1 MHSYPILQLLPGRE
15 RSLLNRHPWVYS
27 GALAKK
33 PSADLKSGDIV
44 AITDQKNH
52 LLGFGH
58 FNQDASIACRVFHF
72 TQSPIEIDAE
82 FWQKRLQKAWQCRQ
96 ELGFFTQENAGYRL
110 FNSEGDG
117 LPGLVADVFGDT
129 VSLQIKT
136 QGMMNLKATIV
147 DFLQKSLGLKH
158 IYLKSENSDESGWL
172 LGKKSAVFFEEH
184 GLRFLV
190 DLESGQKTGYF
201 LDQRDNRKL
210 FGSFANGKHVLDA
223 FSYSGGFGLL
233 ALQNGAAKVT
243 SVDASESA
251 IEICKKTVATN
262 FKDESRHHTVVANC
276 FDYLREMPNNEF
288 DLIVLDPPAFAKSA
302 ATVDK
307 AARGYKDI
315 NLMALRQIKQGGLLF
330 TFSCSH
336 HISRDLFRKIIF
348 GAAKDA
354 NRPVRILYQLNQAP
368 DHPIDVF
375 HPEGEY
381 LKGFVL
387 YVG

>member
-33 PSADLKSGDIV
+33 PSAGLKSGDII
-44 AITDQKNH
+44 AIADQKNQ

-58 FNQDASIACRVFHF
+58 FNQDASIACRIFLF
-72 TQSPIEIDAE
+72 TQSPIEIDTQ
-82 FWQKRLQKAWQCRQ
+82 FWQNRMQKAWQCRQ
-96 ELGFFTQENAGYRL
+96 DLGFFNQENAGYRL

-117 LPGLVADVFGDT
+117 LPSLVADVFGDT
-129 VSLQIKT
+129 ASLQIKT
-136 QGMMNLKATIV
+136 QGMMNLKSTIV
-147 DFLQKSLGLKH
+147 DFLQKLGLKH

-172 LGKKSAVFFEEH
+172 LGKKSDVFFEEQ

-190 DLESGQKTGYF
+190 DLELGQKTGYF

-210 FGSFANGKHVLDA
+210 VGSLAKGKNVLDA
-223 FSYSGGFGLL
+223 FSYSGGFSLF
-233 ALQNGAAKVT
+233 ALQHGAVKVT
-243 SVDASESA
+243 SVDASEQA
-251 IEICKKTVATN
+251 IEICKKTVAAN
-262 FKDESRHHTVVANC
+262 FKDESRHHTVMANC
-276 FDYLREMPNNEF
+276 FDYLRDIPGNEF

-302 ATVDK
+302 ATVEK

-354 NRPVRILYQLNQAP
+354 NRPVRILYQLNQAS
-368 DHPIDVF
+368 DHTIDVF